1 MSDKKRILIIE
12 DDQDIRE
19 LYSEV
24 LRDAGFKVKEAVDGK
39 SGLVEALGGNYDL
52 LILDIMLPKTDGLEI
67 LRRVKENERLKHR
80 RVIMLTN
87 LGRESII
94 KEGFALGADGYLI
107 KSEHTPDQI
116 VGEVTK
122 FLRVNESMSQ

>member
-1 MSDKKRILIIE
+1 MSHGKRILIIE

-24 LRDAGFKVKEAVDGK
+24 LRDADFDVAEAIDGETGK
-39 SGLVEALGGNYDL
+39 AKALGGDYDL
-52 LILDIMLPKTDGLEI
+52 LLLDIMLPKVDGLAI
-67 LRRVKENERLKHR
+67 LKAVKSTDAVKDKPVVL
-80 RVIMLTN
+80 LTN

-107 KSEHTPDQI
+107 KSEYDPGQ
-116 VGEVTK
+116 VVNEVTR
-122 FLRVNESMSQ
+122 FLGSE